1 VGVCKGYDSIGVR
14 ESNVVD
20 GVPAM
25 GKIEKA
31 GRAHGGNYKQ
41 KIP

>member
-1 VGVCKGYDSIGVR
+1 MGVR

-20 GVPAM
+20 GVTAM

-31 GRAHGGNYKQ
+31 GRPHGGNFEKNL
-41 KIP
+41 P

>member
-1 VGVCKGYDSIGVR
+1 MGVR
-14 ESNVVD
+14 ESGEGD

-31 GRAHGGNYKQ
+31 GRPHGGNFEKNL
-41 KIP
+41 P